1 MKIKVKKLKA
11 EAVLPQMMRQGDA
24 AFDLA
29 TCEDV
34 LLHPGETKIIPIG
47 LALEIPVGFVG
58 NIRDRSGLAGKHALH
73 TLAGIIDSNYRGEI
87 GIVMTNL
94 SQTDY
99 QIKIGDRVAQM
110 LIQKIE
116 ITEFEEVEELS
127 DTNRGEK
134 GFNSSGY

>member
-1 MKIKVKKLKA
+1 MIIKVKKLKA
-11 EAVLPQMMRQGDA
+11 NATLPQMMRQGDA

-34 LLHPGETKIIPIG
+34 LLHPGETKIIPTG

-73 TLAGIIDSNYRGEI
+73 ALAGVIDSNYRGEI

-94 SQTDY
+94 SQIDY
-99 QIKIGDRVAQM
+99 QIKTGDRVAQM
-110 LIQKIE
+110 LIQQIAMA
-116 ITEFEEVEELS
+116 EFEEVAELS
-127 DTNRGEK
+127 ETNRGEN

>member
-11 EAVLPQMMRQGDA
+11 NAILPQMMREGDA

-29 TCEDV
+29 ACEDV
-34 LLHPGETKIIPIG
+34 LLKSGETKIIPTG

-58 NIRDRSGLAGKHALH
+58 NIRDRSGMSAKHALH

-94 SQTDY
+94 SQVDY
-99 QIKIGDRVAQM
+99 QIKAGDRVAQM

-116 ITEFEEVEELS
+116 IADFEEVGELS

>member
-1 MKIKVKKLKA
+1 
-11 EAVLPQMMRQGDA
+11 
-24 AFDLA
+24 
-29 TCEDV
+29 
-34 LLHPGETKIIPIG
+34 
-47 LALEIPVGFVG
+47 
-58 NIRDRSGLAGKHALH
+58 
-73 TLAGIIDSNYRGEI
+73 LAGIIDSNYRGEI

>member
-11 EAVLPQMMRQGDA
+11 EAVLPQMMRPGDA

-34 LLHPGETKIIPIG
+34 LLVSGETKIIPTG
-47 LALEIPVGFVG
+47 LALEIPAGFVG
-58 NIRDRSGLAGKHALH
+58 NIRDRSGLSAKHALH

-87 GIVMTNL
+87 GVVMTNL
-94 SQTDY
+94 SQVDY
-99 QIKIGDRVAQM
+99 QIKKGDRVAQM

-116 ITEFEEVEELS
+116 IADFEEVEELS
-127 DTNRGEK
+127 DTNRGEA

>member
-11 EAVLPQMMRQGDA
+11 NAILPQMMREGDA

-29 TCEDV
+29 ACEDV
-34 LLHPGETKIIPIG
+34 LLCPGETKIIPTG

-58 NIRDRSGLAGKHALH
+58 NIRDRSGMAAKHALH

-94 SQTDY
+94 SQVDY
-99 QIKIGDRVAQM
+99 QIKVGDRVAQM

-116 ITEFEEVEELS
+116 IAEFEEVEELS
-127 DTNRGEK
+127 DTNRGGA

>member
-1 MKIKVKKLKA
+1 MIIKVKKLKA
-11 EAVLPQMMRQGDA
+11 NAILPQMMRAGDA
-24 AFDLA
+24 AFDLSA
-29 TCEDV
+29 CEDV
-34 LLHPGETKIIPIG
+34 LLKSGKTKIIPTG

-58 NIRDRSGLAGKHALH
+58 NIRDRSGMSAKHALH

-94 SQTDY
+94 SQVDY
-99 QIKIGDRVAQM
+99 QIKVGDRVAQM

-116 ITEFEEVEELS
+116 IADFEEVAELS
-127 DTNRGEK
+127 DTNRGEN

>member
-1 MKIKVKKLKA
+1 MKIKVKKLKVNA
-11 EAVLPQMMRQGDA
+11 ILPQMMRQGDA

-34 LLHPGETKIIPIG
+34 LLHPGETKIIPTG
-47 LALEIPVGFVG
+47 LVLEIPEGFVG
-58 NIRDRSGLAGKHALH
+58 NIRDRSGLSAKHALH

-87 GIVMTNL
+87 GVVMTNL

-99 QIKIGDRVAQM
+99 NIKTGDRVAQM

-116 ITEFEEVEELS
+116 MTEFEEVEEVS
-127 DTNRGEK
+127 DTNRGEA